1 MMNKIHLP
9 KSYWVEVVN
18 TVVYLMNRC
27 TTSGEHDVTPCEK
40 FYGKKPNL
48 SHVRI
53 FDAITYIHIPDEK
66 RHKIDPKSEK
76 CILVW
81 YSLEP
86 KGYKCF
92 NPSTKKVRVS
102 RDVVFD
108 ESPSWYTDDLAPTN
122 PVETEFD
129 IDAEEEDRPRLTLE
143 VSTTSTKLS
152 GPKEPTSD
160 RVQRRTKG
168 RPKCP
173 STKTRM
179 ELNRPTHPIVTREYG
194 D

>member
-1 MMNKIHLP
+1 MHNI
-9 KSYWVEVVN
+9 
-18 TVVYLMNRC
+18 
-27 TTSGEHDVTPCEK
+27 TPYER

-48 SHVRI
+48 SHVSI
-53 FDAITYIHIPDEK
+53 FGSIAYVHIPDEK
-66 RHKIDPKSEK
+66 RQK
-76 CILVW
+76 L
-81 YSLEP
+81 
-86 KGYKCF
+86 
-92 NPSTKKVRVS
+92 TRVS